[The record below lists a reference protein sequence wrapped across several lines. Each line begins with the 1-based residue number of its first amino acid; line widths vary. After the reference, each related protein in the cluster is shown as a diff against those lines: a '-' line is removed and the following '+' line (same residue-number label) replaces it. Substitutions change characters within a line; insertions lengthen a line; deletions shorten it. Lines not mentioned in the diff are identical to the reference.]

1 MDFSLLFNGYA
12 ERHGDAG
19 WPRQRILHECLRT
32 AIRDGTLAAGT
43 RLAASRALA
52 EELGVARNTVLYAYD
67 QLTSEGYVVSD
78 RRGTVVATLTA
89 PAAEGAAWRA
99 PQGRAAAKAA
109 EAARTARGGVAKAAE
124 AVEAVRGGATRAVG
138 LGAAP
143 VSLSQRVRNLR
154 PLPGEADRMGAFV
167 PGVPALEHFP
177 ITLWRRM
184 LERALRG
191 MTVLQLNY
199 GDPAGEAPLRE
210 AIADHL
216 RASRGVLCDA
226 SQVFITDGTQSSLDL
241 CMRALADAGETIWI
255 ENPGYGGALA
265 AARAAG
271 LAVAGIDVD
280 DDGIAPQP
288 DDWLLRPPKLIYTTP
303 SHQYPIGSVLG
314 LRRRHG
320 LIEAA
325 RAAGALIIED
335 DYDSEFRHDGAPL
348 HAMQGLAPDAPVV
361 YLGTFSKTMFPS
373 LRIGF
378 VVVPAWLAGDF
389 AQMRAQSSARGRV
402 AEQLALAEF
411 LRSGHFLRHLRR
423 MRRLYR
429 QRRDALVAALQ
440 KHLGSVA
447 TVHGGSAGMHL
458 SLRFND
464 ARIDDVEVTA
474 QAERHGIAVNALSQH
489 DTQGDSGWKGLMLG
503 YAQVP
508 AEQMEGLVKQLAA
521 LIHLAAY
528 AANRSIKTPYQH
540 ARRTSGRSRR

>member
-1 MDFSLLFNGYA
+1 MDFVLLFNRYA
-12 ERHGDAG
+12 ERHGDAA
-19 WPRQRILHECLRT
+19 WPRQRMLHECLRA
-32 AIRDGTLAAGT
+32 AIREGTLAAGT

-52 EELGVARNTVLYAYD
+52 EELGVARNTVLYAYE
-67 QLTSEGYVVSD
+67 QLSGEGYVVSD
-78 RRGTVVATLTA
+78 RRGTMVATLTA
-89 PAAEGAAWRA
+89 PATTAHA
-99 PQGRAAAKAA
+99 PKGRAAA
-109 EAARTARGGVAKAAE
+109 ARDP
-124 AVEAVRGGATRAVG
+124 G

-143 VSLSQRVRNLR
+143 PGLSQRVRNLR
-154 PLPGEADRMGAFV
+154 ALPGDADRMGAFV

-177 ITLWRRM
+177 MALWRRM

-191 MTVLQLNY
+191 MTALQLNY

-210 AIADHL
+210 AIAGHL
-216 RASRGVLCDA
+216 RASRGVLCGA
-226 SQVFITDGTQSSLDL
+226 GQVFITDGTQSSLDL

-271 LAVAGIDVD
+271 LVVAGIDVD
-280 DDGIAPQP
+280 DDGMAPRRE
-288 DDWLLRPPKLIYTTP
+288 DWLLRPPKLIYTTP
-303 SHQYPIGSVLG
+303 SHQYPVGSVLS
-314 LRRRHG
+314 LRRRHA

-348 HAMQGLAPDAPVV
+348 HAMQGLTPDAPVV

-378 VVVPAWLAGDF
+378 VVVPAALAGDF
-389 AQMRAQSSARGRV
+389 ALMRAQSSARGRV

-411 LRSGHFLRHLRR
+411 LRSGQFVLHLRR

-429 QRRDALVAALQ
+429 QRRDALVAALE

-508 AEQMEGLVKQLAA
+508 AERMEGLVKQLAA